1 MRVHTLTLL
10 QKFDSVFCV
19 FIPAKFG
26 TVTKNPKLKAQV
38 LEQPGSHLF
47 EGKFVA
53 RVVVSP
59 TPCGVNP
66 CN

>member
-10 QKFDSVFCV
+10 IRGLTLCV

-38 LEQPGSHLF
+38 LEQPGSHLS

-53 RVVVSP
+53 RVVISAALVE
-59 TPCGVNP
+59 
-66 CN
+66 